1 MIQAL
6 FISVKQSGVFKD
18 GGLGW
23 VIFLGSAGQ
32 TVRRVTL
39 RARVA
44 AWRTGT
50 HSCMAVWLF
59 LALALALAFGFG
71 FSFGFG
77 FGWTETGN
85 GTDDVMIVMIMM
97 VPSDGTHEAVNNLP
111 Y

>member
-23 VIFLGSAGQ
+23 VVFLGSAGQ

-39 RARVA
+39 WARVA

-50 HSCMAVWLF
+50 HSYMAVWLYGCMAAWLHGCF
-59 LALALALAFGFG
+59 WLWLWPWLLALALAGA
-71 FSFGFG
+71 
-77 FGWTETGN
+77 
-85 GTDDVMIVMIMM
+85 
-97 VPSDGTHEAVNNLP
+97 
-111 Y
+111 

>member
-6 FISVKQSGVFKD
+6 FISVQQSDVFKD

-23 VIFLGSAGQ
+23 VVFLGSAGQ

-39 RARVA
+39 WVRVA

-59 LALALALAFGFG
+59 LALALALAF
-71 FSFGFG
+71 SFGFG
-77 FGWTETGN
+77 WGLRL
-85 GTDDVMIVMIMM
+85 VMALMM
-97 VPSDGTHEAVNNLP
+97 
-111 Y
+111 